1 MEEQLECLAG
11 VASRATAANM
21 APLLILLMYIF
32 VEETAFA
39 LQYGHGVGLS
49 IWEKPIFS
57 RLVSFDH
64 PEELKEGMVFAL
76 ETYWPSSDGW
86 GAARIEEEVVV
97 TATGCQVITKFPAE
111 DLLIA
116 GQRYYAVGGPLPL
129 QRDSQSHLNTV
140 EGRGG
145 K

>member
-1 MEEQLECLAG
+1 MDRAIALVRPGATTADIVSVWPTAQEFGFPDEEA
-11 VASRATAANM
+11 
-21 APLLILLMYIF
+21 
-32 VEETAFA
+32 AFA

-57 RLVSFDH
+57 RLVSLDH

-76 ETYWPSSDGW
+76 ETYWPSKDGI

-97 TATGCQVITKFPAE
+97 TATGCEVITKFPAE

-116 GQRYYAVGGPLPL
+116 GQRYYNVAGPLPVL
-129 QRDSQSHLNTV
+129 RSSQSHLNTAA
-140 EGRGG
+140 GRGEE
-145 K
+145 